1 MESNDV
7 QPDEVVRTFRHGP
20 SNPVVFADG
29 PGTTVATVI
38 RAAPPAVWAAVIDL
52 DMPARFSDEYL
63 GGEWTGDGP
72 ALGASFV
79 GRNRNEF
86 MGEWKLESFVDVYEE
101 GRTFGWA
108 TSSLADPGA
117 RWRFHLEPDGEHTLL
132 RFEVTIGPGMSGLTM
147 AIASMPD
154 REERIIHRRIDGLNA
169 NMRRTVEGIKAT
181 LESA

>member
-7 QPDEVVRTFRHGP
+7 QPDEVIRTFRRGP
-20 SNPVVFADG
+20 SDPVVFADG
-29 PGTTVATVI
+29 PGTAVATVI
-38 RAAPPAVWAAVIDL
+38 RAPSTAVWAAVIDL

-63 GGEWTGDGP
+63 GGEWAGDGP

-79 GRNRNEF
+79 GRNRNDF
-86 MGEWKLESFVDVYEE
+86 IGEWELESFIDVFEE
-101 GRTFGWA
+101 GRAFGWA
-108 TSSLADPGA
+108 TSNLEDPGA
-117 RWRFHLEPDGEHTLL
+117 RWRFHLEPEGEDTTL

-169 NMRRTVEGIKAT
+169 NMRRTVEGIKAAV
-181 LESA
+181 ESA